1 MGYKEHGADS
11 GDPLQTIT
19 TVLGAIETAKG
30 FKGVLSKDAP
40 VFRKKP
46 PVRETGGAV
55 KPIKKLEDRAATSE
69 HRVKPQSKP
78 ETSEWAKEVVAGL
91 KLGDMASEVKIT
103 QAANESQQIIAKT
116 QESKQA
122 TWLVGEKGLP
132 ESALVAQVVAE
143 ISSSKLQNDPD
154 YLLAKG
160 AQLRWAITAETP
172 PEIQAEA
179 RHFLGKI
186 HQKVLE
192 QQQAAGKLP
201 LEKTAVD
208 GQDVWSPKIEDGKV
222 QMSPEQMDLFN
233 TIGHNLTGVESGMA
247 TPRAPRTPLKFW
259 NGKSTGNPRHDQ
271 VLRDIQNQLNVTPR
285 YLNDLRFVDKAIQD
299 VSKFGASELAR
310 AGNPQLQLEALFVDL
325 QAEAAL
331 QYRGADIDQ
340 PWSSFYMSVERRK
353 QLILY
358 PEWAFT
364 EVYRQINTT
373 VDFFAEGSLTEAIE
387 MDVRK
392 MGQYYADAQYI
403 EDIKKVMLD
412 PGHRREIEVGYGA
425 KVVQGSESSH
435 PFYRDRVRRLKEVN
449 DKINSQEHL
458 LRTYGVAKYG
468 LEMQKV
474 GQAAANFGD
483 SGVYRIKM
491 NNGGLTGLAYHLYDS
506 IGQDMG
512 ISDEFGCAIRV
523 TGREV
528 ELLKAQVRLAFQDN
542 RKILNEIYKDH
553 WEQQGE
559 KHIQNIEK
567 GMRVAPR
574 NLELTDDAIEGIIR
588 EAEMLYTVTLRDVAM
603 TDRGLSPWEGR
614 GQNGQSV
621 QYAGTRGI
629 ELALRGRSPLRWLI
643 NRWDLMPPT
652 GQLVLRE
659 MAHEYAVAAGVEHR
673 VDEWVKQTIGDDVR
687 KQELARYALNLVE
700 KTEKDTVKLAAL
712 EKSLLEFHFTF
723 DRQGHDLSNPPK
735 SIMELSNEQLKEILM
750 YKEGIKYA
758 DTVLGSY
765 DYEGATWV
773 SEEKVK
779 QSQRIWGNE
788 KGKVIFLSD
797 QKRQAGKA
805 LLGAENEKALEEARH
820 ELVHGKD
827 GKPGVLPEMAKYM
840 PHRHFQDLIEHH
852 DLATQK
858 KFRDEWQAS
867 DLFKGVFKEKVV
879 QFDGEGN
886 ILLGRDGKPKVQIKD
901 VSVEANRPDRVF
913 KGLKR
918 VYQMTEEMLAH
929 DGEGPI
935 NYAEAATMT
944 AIQQKRLTEVCKN
957 LGTDKGKYLDIMKTL
972 SDHVGT
978 NAQLEAL
985 TQPEYFDTYRM
996 TQDLDARE
1004 KYLDQPTDAPGS
1016 VYLGGKKDVPLV
1028 SSQIEIKVSSETG
1041 GEKGKGLQSGLG
1053 RVVNDDAG
1061 ATENA
1066 MNLAT
1071 IIGARAAK
1079 QILEV
1084 APDFAKKILFVAGNQ
1099 TKSRGV
1105 AIAGGAWARV
1115 AKMDTAADWGI
1126 YGSMVGDAI
1135 ATSPLQRVGVKGEH
1149 GDASMTK
1156 NELHHFWNDLQT
1168 AANLSFVRDIKWLN
1182 SEIERD
1188 LGLIWKF
1195 KFFGSEIETG
1205 APLRIYQYY
1214 LWGLMGLGLVAVK
1227 TAETA
1232 QEELDGTPGKGH

>member
-1 MGYKEHGADS
+1 MVEKEKGAAA
-11 GDPLQTIT
+11 
-19 TVLGAIETAKG
+19 AIGEIVKA
-30 FKGVLSKDAP
+30 GVSLVTGKKEAP
-40 VFRKKP
+40 KASPQPKAVDQLKTRAEGRLKP
-46 PVRETGGAV
+46 
-55 KPIKKLEDRAATSE
+55 KAA
-69 HRVKPQSKP
+69 P
-78 ETSEWAKEVVAGL
+78 ETKKWTEEVVAGL
-91 KLGDMASEVKIT
+91 KRGELPPEPQVTRAVT
-103 QAANESQQIIAKT
+103 ESQQIIAKT
-116 QESKQA
+116 QAAKQ
-122 TWLVGEKGLP
+122 TQWLVGEKGAP
-132 ESALVAQVVAE
+132 QSELVAQVVAD
-143 ISSSKLQNDPD
+143 IASSKLTNDPD

-172 PEIQAEA
+172 VDVQAEA
-179 RHFLGKI
+179 RYFLRKI

-192 QQQAAGKLP
+192 GQQAAGRLP
-201 LEKTAVD
+201 LEKTIVEGQEVWTPRLKNGAV
-208 GQDVWSPKIEDGKV
+208 QLSPK
-222 QMSPEQMDLFN
+222 EQDLFN

-247 TPRAPRTPLKFW
+247 APRAPRASIKIW
-259 NGKSTGNPRHDQ
+259 NGKTTGNKDLDRVLTTLQNQFDNAPHYLGDHKFVDQ
-271 VLRDIQNQLNVTPR
+271 AIRDI
-285 YLNDLRFVDKAIQD
+285 A
-299 VSKFGASELAR
+299 KFNAAEIKR
-310 AGNPQLQLEALFVDL
+310 AGTDPLGELGGLFTDL
-325 QAEAAL
+325 QAELAR

-340 PWSSFYMSVERRK
+340 PWSSWQMSSERRK

-373 VDFFAEGSLTEAIE
+373 VDFFAEGSMTEAIE
-387 MDVRK
+387 MDVRR
-392 MGQYYADAQYI
+392 MGQYYADAKYV
-403 EDIKKVMLD
+403 EDIREIMLD
-412 PGHRREIEVGYGA
+412 PNYRKEIEVGYGVG
-425 KVVQGSESSH
+425 VVEGNEAAH

-468 LEMQKV
+468 LEMKKF
-474 GQAAANFGD
+474 GDSAANFGD
-483 SGVYRIKM
+483 SGVYRVKM

-512 ISDEFGCAIRV
+512 ISDESGCAIRV

-542 RKILNEIYKDH
+542 RKVLNEIYKES

-559 KHIQNIEK
+559 KNVQNIEK
-567 GMRVAPR
+567 GMRIAPR

-603 TDRGLSPWEGR
+603 TDRGLSPWEAK

-643 NRWDLMPPT
+643 NRWDLMPPP

-659 MAHEYAVAAGVEHR
+659 MAHEYAVASGVEHS
-673 VDEWVKQTIGDDVR
+673 VDEWVKQTVGNDAR
-687 KQELARYALNLVE
+687 KEELARYALNLVE
-700 KTEKDTVKLAAL
+700 KTEKNPQKLADL
-712 EKSLLEFHFTF
+712 EESLLKFHFAF
-723 DRQGHDLSNPPK
+723 DREGHDLFNPPK
-735 SIMELSNEQLKEILM
+735 IIKELNNQQLKEILM

-779 QSQRIWGNE
+779 QSQRIWGKE

-797 QKRQAGKA
+797 QKRQAGKD
-805 LLGAENEKALEEARH
+805 LLSAENEKSLDKARH
-820 ELVHGKD
+820 ALVHGD
-827 GKPGVLPEMAKYM
+827 RDEPGVLASMAKYM

-852 DLATQK
+852 DLATQNAFK
-858 KFRDEWQAS
+858 EWHS
-867 DLFKGVFKEKVV
+867 KGSFNGVFKEKVV

-901 VSVEANRPDRVF
+901 VLVEADRPDRVF

-935 NYAEAATMT
+935 NYAEAVTMT
-944 AIQQKRLTEVCKN
+944 AVQQRRLTEVCKN

-1004 KYLDQPTDAPGS
+1004 KYLDQPTEAPGS
-1016 VYLGGKKDVPLV
+1016 QYQAGKKDVPLV
-1028 SSQIEIKVSSETG
+1028 SAQIEIKMSSETG

-1084 APDFAKKILFVAGNQ
+1084 APEFAKKILFVAGNQ